1 NIARYYSIDSGRSER
16 STLDRLAAAEE
27 VGQIDRSSREALEE
41 AFRLL
46 WQIRLEHQVRQVR
59 AGVVPDDFVDPSHLG
74 PIQRL
79 GLKEAFRIVAN
90 EQQGLAARIGAR
102 Y

>member
-1 NIARYYSIDSGRSER
+1 MRERRAER
-16 STLDRLAAAEE
+16 STLDRLAAAEDA
-27 VGQIDRSSREALEE
+27 GAIDATSHQALAE
-41 AFRLL
+41 AFRLM

-59 AGVVPDDFVDPSHLG
+59 AGETPDDFVDPAHLG

-79 GLKEAFRIVAN
+79 GLKEAFRIVTA
-90 EQQGLAARIGAR
+90 EQKTLAAAAGIK

>member
-1 NIARYYSIDSGRSER
+1 MS
-16 STLDRLAAAEE
+16 RLRAASDAGAIEE
-27 VGQIDRSSREALEE
+27 SSREDLEE

-59 AGVVPDDFVDPSHLG
+59 AGEPADDFVDPAHLG
-74 PIQRL
+74 SIHRL
-79 GLKEAFRIVAN
+79 GLKEAFRIIGK
-90 EQQGLAARIGAR
+90 EQQHLATTIGVR